1 MMKEAIGLIG
11 IGLVGTALAENLQAD
26 RYNVIGYDIDPKKCR
41 NLEKIGGQSVP
52 SPQHV
57 ADEVNRLFLSLM
69 DTNIVRD
76 VLEGSRGILRS
87 SSPPGYIIDTST
99 GDPDDTI
106 DIAAQLDK
114 RGIHYLDSPIS
125 GSSQQIRNRQGV
137 VMVGGNAKA
146 YSACEDLY
154 RAIARDYAYIGHSG
168 SGSKAKIVSNVI
180 LGLNRLVLAEGLV
193 FAEKFGFDLKT
204 FLELLKKTPAY
215 SCSMDV
221 KGEKMI
227 TGNFDP
233 QSRIKQHF
241 KDLSITLHYAEKLG
255 QQLPLTLLHK
265 DILQHAIDAG
275 DGDLDNAAVINQIR
289 RLGIQEGE

>member
-1 MMKEAIGLIG
+1 MKEAVGLIG
-11 IGLVGTALAENLQAD
+11 IGLVGTALAENLQAGG
-26 RYNVIGYDIDPKKCR
+26 YKVIGHDIDPEKGR
-41 NLEKIGGQSVP
+41 NLEKIGGKSAS
-52 SPQHV
+52 SPRHV
-57 ADEVNRLFLSLM
+57 ADEVERLFLSLM
-69 DTNIVRD
+69 DTAIVRD

-87 SSPPGYIIDTST
+87 SSPPVYIIDTST
-99 GDPDDTI
+99 GDPDDTVT
-106 DIAAQLDK
+106 IAAELAKQ
-114 RGIHYLDSPIS
+114 GIYYLDSPIS
-125 GSSQQIRNRQGV
+125 GSSQQIRKRQGV
-137 VMVGGNAKA
+137 VMIGGSAEA

-154 RAIARDYAYIGHSG
+154 RAISRDYAYIGPSG

-193 FAEKFGFDLKT
+193 FAEKFGFNLES

-241 KDLSITLHYAEKLG
+241 KDLAITLHYADKLG
-255 QQLPLTLLHK
+255 QPLPLTRLHK
-265 DILQHAIDAG
+265 DILQKAIDAG

-289 RLGIQEGE
+289 RLAGRKEA

>member
-26 RYNVIGYDIDPKKCR
+26 GYPVIGYDIDPKRCR
-41 NLEKIGGQSVP
+41 NLEKMGGKSVS
-52 SPQHV
+52 SPEQV

-76 VLEGSRGILRS
+76 VLEGRLGILQS
-87 SSPPGYIIDTST
+87 SSPPDYIIDTST
-99 GDPDDTI
+99 GDPDDTVE
-106 DIAAQLDK
+106 IAAQLNK
-114 RGIHYLDSPIS
+114 RGIDYLDSPIS
-125 GSSQQIRNRQGV
+125 GSSQQIRKRQGV
-137 VMVGGNAKA
+137 VMVGGRPKA
-146 YSACEDLY
+146 YAACEDLY
-154 RAIARDYAYIGHSG
+154 RAIATDYAYIGPSG

-193 FAEKFGFDLKT
+193 FAEKFGFELKS

-221 KGEKMI
+221 KGNKMV
-227 TGNFDP
+227 TANFEP
-233 QSRIKQHF
+233 QSRMKQHF
-241 KDLSITLHYAEKLG
+241 KDLTITLHYADKLN
-255 QQLPLTLLHK
+255 QPLPLTRLHK

-289 RLGIQEGE
+289 RLGIQEEE